1 MKIRFLRVFTPLIM
15 CAILGAGCKSAGIT
29 PLALPPILSPA
40 SSLASPQPGSTV
52 GGPFIPGEVIAALP
66 VYTGAT
72 PTTYLNPGFGPPS
85 FPSEQSIY
93 VSNEPGYQS
102 ASAQYTAPASAAD
115 ILGWYLAELGALG
128 YTSHGEDGGGGG
140 SVTSRS
146 IAFVLPS
153 QSAVSVQVHV
163 YSVSGSSMA
172 PVFELLVTY
181 IVPLPKPTAESL
193 PGDIQSVK
201 IDYLPG
207 TSNEV
212 TRTITDT
219 KTINNLVN
227 LVDNLPVSPGYARL
241 GPMGVSPQTLFT
253 LTFHSISR
261 GDIVITDVT
270 YDGVHFGDYPLLADP
285 QNLFQQAVQQILGI
299 QTH

>member
-1 MKIRFLRVFTPLIM
+1 MP
-15 CAILGAGCKSAGIT
+15 S
-29 PLALPPILSPA
+29 LPSPA
-40 SSLASPQPGSTV
+40 TPLASPQPGTTV
-52 GGPFIPGEVIAALP
+52 GGPFIPGEIIAALP
-66 VYTGAT
+66 VYPGAT

-93 VSNEPGYQS
+93 VSNAPGYQS
-102 ASAQYTAPASAAD
+102 ASAQYTAPAGAD

-128 YTSHGEDGGGGG
+128 YTSHGEDGGGSG

-146 IAFVLPS
+146 VAFVLPA
-153 QSAVSVQVHV
+153 QPAVSVQVHV
-163 YSVSGSSMA
+163 YTISGSSMA

-181 IVPLPKPTAESL
+181 TVPLPKPAGESL

-207 TSNEV
+207 AANEV
-212 TRTITDT
+212 TKTITDT

-227 LVDNLPVSPGYARL
+227 LVNNLPVSPGYARL

-253 LTFHSISR
+253 LTFHSTSR

-270 YDGVHFGDYPLLADP
+270 YDGVHFGDYPPLADP
-285 QNLFQQAVQQILGI
+285 QNLFQQVVQQILGI
-299 QTH
+299 QNH